1 MKRIDNSTA
10 TIDNLFTEGNPGTA
24 TPATIVSAEWL
35 NVVQEEIAAV
45 IEETGE
51 TLDQTGVARDQLL
64 TAIQQLITDN
74 LAPSVPAGTV
84 KYHAAATAP
93 TGYLECNGAAVSRT
107 TYAALFAAIGD
118 DYGPGDGTTTFN
130 LPDLRGEF
138 IRGWDHGR
146 GVDPDAASRTNRGD
160 GTTGD
165 AVGTKQADQF
175 EAHTHGQNYW
185 PNSGGL
191 DVNGTDGTGTPTDS
205 GLNTQS
211 TGGNETRPRNVNLLV
226 IIKT

>member
-165 AVGTKQADQF
+165 NVGTKQADQLK
-175 EAHTHGQNYW
+175 AHTHTENYAVRNGSGSLGNLATGSDLANASQ
-185 PNSGGL
+185 NSG
-191 DVNGTDGTGTPTDS
+191 
-205 GLNTQS
+205 S